1 MPFSVRVS
9 RDMAW
14 EETWSAAFRICR
26 TVAPSCSGGRVY
38 EIVSIGHLSFGAAQK
53 IPSGRQAASKAANTP
68 HRPLQYQAAVSN
80 MATSSRCQKKQLR
93 RDGEEV
99 EQHISTA
106 QQVGPPP
113 PVQAEQK
120 ERQGSK
126 GRNSCMAKPHFS
138 VIVL

>member
-1 MPFSVRVS
+1 MKSSPSDTSPSAQQKNPKRQTGSVQGGEHTPQTAPVPGRRVEHGYQQPMP
-9 RDMAW
+9 
-14 EETWSAAFRICR
+14 E
-26 TVAPSCSGGRVY
+26 
-38 EIVSIGHLSFGAAQK
+38 
-53 IPSGRQAASKAANTP
+53 
-68 HRPLQYQAAVSN
+68 
-80 MATSSRCQKKQLR
+80 KQLR

-126 GRNSCMAKPHFS
+126 GRNSCMAKPHFP
-138 VIVL
+138 VIVP

>member
-1 MPFSVRVS
+1 MTSFCGHSVEHGHQQPMP
-9 RDMAW
+9 
-14 EETWSAAFRICR
+14 E
-26 TVAPSCSGGRVY
+26 
-38 EIVSIGHLSFGAAQK
+38 
-53 IPSGRQAASKAANTP
+53 
-68 HRPLQYQAAVSN
+68 
-80 MATSSRCQKKQLR
+80 KQLR